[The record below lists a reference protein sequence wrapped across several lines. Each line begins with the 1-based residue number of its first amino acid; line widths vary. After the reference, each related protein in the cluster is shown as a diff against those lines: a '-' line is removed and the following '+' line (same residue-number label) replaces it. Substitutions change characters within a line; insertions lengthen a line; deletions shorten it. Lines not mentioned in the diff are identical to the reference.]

1 MPGIITHKFRLN
13 NATQFF
19 ESFTEAANINTRYYM
34 FLAKAH
40 GWTDDSS
47 PPTPTDTILGSDYNI
62 WRNMIAAKR
71 VTSSDATFVVA
82 RNNWTSG
89 QVYTPY
95 SDSNTSLYT
104 SAFFVVTDD
113 FNVYK
118 CIDNNNGALSTVKP
132 TSTGTSIVT
141 TSDGYRWKFMYN
153 ISPADVLKF
162 TTTNFIPVKELTS
175 DDGSLQFDVQAAAS
189 NGAID
194 YVDVT
199 AAGSGYLY
207 AAGNFSNVDSST
219 IVKLTS
225 ASTTDDSYVGST
237 IYISGGTGSGQLRE
251 IVDYQGNINKA
262 TINAAFSPIPTTGSS
277 YIVGPKVTITGDG
290 SSALAYAN
298 VALPALASATVG
310 NTINEIVMIN
320 TGSNYSKYSVAISAN
335 SSHGTGGTAAGSVA
349 PYGGHGSNPV
359 SELGATDV
367 LLNVRMTGTESG
379 TFITNND
386 FRIVGLV
393 SDPVL
398 YSGAQANSTVYDMT
412 TKLTVTGKSGTF
424 SADEMIAGSSSGT
437 AARFVSFANTNASG
451 TAGVIS
457 VTGLDG
463 TFTTSETITGNTSTQ
478 TAVVSSINNR
488 DLQDFVGDVLYVEN
502 RLPVSR
508 AADQTEDIKLIV
520 RF

>member
-13 NATQFF
+13 NAEQFL
-19 ESFTEAANINTRYYM
+19 ESFTEADNINTRYYM
-34 FLAKAH
+34 FLARAH
-40 GWTDDSS
+40 GWTDDTS
-47 PPTPTDTILGSDYNI
+47 PPTPIDTILGSDFNI

-71 VTSSDATFVVA
+71 VTSSDVTFAVA

-89 QVYTPY
+89 IQYTPY
-95 SDSNTSLYT
+95 TDSNASLYT
-104 SAFFVVTDD
+104 SNFFVVTDD

-118 CIDNNNGALSTVKP
+118 VIDNNNNALSTVKP
-132 TSTGTSIVT
+132 SSTGTSIFT

-153 ISPADVLKF
+153 ITPADVLKF
-162 TTTNFIPVKELTS
+162 TTTNFIPAKQLDS

-194 YVDVT
+194 FIDVT
-199 AAGSGYLY
+199 SAGSGYLF
-207 AAGNFSNVDSST
+207 ATGTFSNVDSST
-219 IVKLTS
+219 IIKLTS

-237 IYISGGTGSGQLRE
+237 VYVSGGTGSGQLRE

-262 TINAAFSPIPTTGSS
+262 TVNAAFSPVPDTSS
-277 YIVGPKVTITGDG
+277 TYIVGPKVTITGDG
-290 SSALAYAN
+290 QGALAYAN
-298 VALPALASATVG
+298 VALPALSSATVG
-310 NTINEIVMIN
+310 NTVNQVVMID
-320 TGSNYSKYSVAISAN
+320 TGSNYSKFNVTISAN
-335 SSHGTGGTAAGSVA
+335 SSHGTGAVASGSVA
-349 PYGGHGSNPV
+349 PYGGHGNNAV
-359 SELGATDV
+359 KELGATDV
-367 LLNVRMTGTESG
+367 ILNVRMTGTESG

-386 FRIVGLV
+386 FRIVGLMR
-393 SDPVL
+393 DPL
-398 YSGAQANSTVYDMT
+398 LANGDIANTTVYDMT

-424 SADEMIAGSSSGT
+424 SADEMIAGGTSG
-437 AARFVSFANTNASG
+437 ASARFVSFANTNASG

-463 TFTTSETITGNTSTQ
+463 TFEAAETITGNTSTQ
-478 TAVVSSINNR
+478 TATVASINNR
-488 DLQDFVGDVLYVEN
+488 DLQDFKGDILYVEN